1 MQSLPESLAWAHP
14 LVAEWFVGKFG
25 TPTEPQEQGWPH
37 ILAGRTTLI
46 SAPTGSGK
54 TLAAFLAC
62 IDRLVRKALAGNL
75 SDRTEV
81 LYVSPLKALG
91 NDIQKNLEIPLG
103 EILALAGERGLL
115 MPEIRTAVRTGDTLQ
130 PERRAM
136 LKRPPH
142 ILVTTPESLYILLTA
157 DKSRA
162 ILRDVETVI
171 VDEIHAVADDK
182 RGAHLALSLERL
194 EALCHRAPV
203 RIGLSATQK
212 PIEEVAHFLTGN
224 RDGAAGLSAMSMTV
238 RGQDGPATAGG
249 DAGATN
255 PVIVD
260 IGHKRKLDLGI
271 EVPPMPLG
279 PVASNELWD
288 AIYDRLVE
296 LVAQHRSTLVFVNT
310 RRMAERL
317 CHELGTRI
325 GEENVA
331 AHHGSLSRKLR
342 LAAEK
347 KLKEGQVRVLVATAS
362 LELGIDVGTVD
373 LAVQVNSPRA
383 IAVALQRVGRS
394 GHWRG
399 AVPKGRFFVTTRD
412 DLMECAALVRAI
424 KLGDLDR
431 LIIPEA
437 PLDVLAQQ
445 IVATCAS
452 GTSSAGA
459 VLGTVRGQDGPA
471 TVGGDPSTSLRAG
484 SGATVDAGAAD
495 AGAASDGWDEDEMFA
510 LVKRAYPYRNLKRE
524 TFNSILEMLSE
535 GIAAKRGRYGAY
547 VHRDRVNGKLRARRG
562 ARLAAITSGGA
573 IPDNSLYT
581 VVAEPDGAV
590 VGTVDEDFAVE
601 SNRGDIMLLGNTSW
615 MIHRIETNAGRML
628 VQDAHG
634 APPSVPFWRGEAP
647 ARTQELSAHVGE
659 LRKEIS
665 ERLPNTSPVGFS
677 ATQPDVAATVSWLK
691 EECGLDDSGA
701 EQAIEY
707 VLQGRAVLGAVPTQ
721 TTVIAERFFDEGG
734 GMQLVIHAPFGGRI
748 NKAWGLSLRKRF
760 CVGFNFELQAAA
772 TDNGLNIA
780 LAEQHSF
787 PLGDVFHF
795 LQADTVQPILEQ
807 AALDSPIFATRW
819 RWDANRALALLRFQ
833 NGKKVPPQIQ
843 RMRSDD
849 LLASVFPDAAAC
861 FENIEGERRIPD
873 HPLVGE
879 VMKDVLTEAMDVEG
893 LKSLLR
899 GMASGAIR
907 VIAVD
912 TPVPSQFSHE
922 ILNANPYAYLDDAPL
937 EERRARAVNMR
948 RVLPESVLEEVG
960 GLDAGAIAQV
970 RDEAWPDVRDAD
982 ELHDVLHTLVAL
994 PESRATLDWTAEGGG
1009 PHIGGPHIG
1018 TAGWRGHFERLL
1030 EQGRAGI
1037 AVGAEGET
1045 PSGQPAGRRRYW
1057 VAAERARSFAALFP
1071 AARFEQRLADV
1082 ESEEISRD
1090 DALLTLVTGWMS
1102 HVGPTT
1108 ASQLGF
1114 ELGLA
1119 ASDVEKALL
1128 RMEASG
1134 TVLRGRFTGSASRAG
1149 TPAPHNPVELRS
1161 TGQPGAAVPT
1171 QADEI
1176 EWCERRLLA
1185 RIHRLTVGMLR
1196 KQIEPVTAAAFM
1208 RWLMRWQHVASG
1220 TQVAGERGT
1229 LEVLRQMQGFEIPAN
1244 AWERQVL
1251 ARRIVDYDPAWLDQ
1265 LCLTGAVGWGRLS
1278 PHPATVD
1285 AAATAGGNGDAPAG
1299 RQRRVIPTS
1308 VAPITFFV
1316 REEADWMIPRHTA
1329 GEEAESRGLSHG
1341 AQLVLEFLRQRGAS
1355 FFADIVR
1362 GTGKLK
1368 AEIETGL
1375 WELVAAGLVTADGFD
1390 NLRAL
1395 IDPKRRAGL
1404 GSGKTTRPRH
1414 SSGRWALLHADAAV
1428 ERPRAVEAACW
1439 MLLRRYGIVIRDL
1452 LARESN
1458 LPPWRELLMGFRRL
1472 EDRGEIRG
1480 GRFVDGFLGEQFA
1493 LPVAVESVRGMRE
1506 LPLSGEAMTLSAADP
1521 LNLVGILVPGE
1532 RVPAI
1537 SGRTVSYRDG
1547 VALSAAGSIVADQGA
1562 SGEAAAS

>member
-1 MQSLPESLAWAHP
+1 
-14 LVAEWFVGKFG
+14 VAEWFVQRFG

-62 IDRLVRKALAGNL
+62 IDRLVRKALAGDL
-75 SDRTEV
+75 ADRTEV

-91 NDIQKNLEIPLG
+91 NDIQKNLEVPLG
-103 EILALAGERGLL
+103 EILAMAGERGLL
-115 MPEIRTAVRTGDTLQ
+115 MPEIRTAVRTGDTLAH
-130 PERRAM
+130 ERRAM

-182 RGAHLALSLERL
+182 RGAHLTLSLERL
-194 EALCHRAPV
+194 EALTYKPPV

-212 PIEEVAHFLTGN
+212 PIEEVARFLTGN
-224 RDGAAGLSAMSMTV
+224 RGYGKATSAAEAGSDDAANMARLKSCPSRSESAASSISQLSET
-238 RGQDGPATAGG
+238 
-249 DAGATN
+249 
-255 PVIVD
+255 VIVN
-260 IGHKRKLDLGI
+260 IGHKRTLDLGV
-271 EVPPMPLG
+271 EVPSMPLG
-279 PVASNELWD
+279 PVASNEMWD
-288 AIYDRLVE
+288 EVYNRLVT
-296 LVAQHRSTLVFVNT
+296 LVEQHRSTLVFVNT
-310 RRMAERL
+310 RRMAERVA
-317 CHELGTRI
+317 HNLGERI

-373 LAVQVNSPRA
+373 LVVQINSPRA
-383 IAVALQRVGRS
+383 IAVTLQRVGRS

-399 AVPKGRFFVTTRD
+399 AVPKGRLFCTTRD
-412 DLMECAALVRAI
+412 DLLECAALVRAI
-424 KLGDLDR
+424 RQGDLDR
-431 LIIPEA
+431 LMIPES

-445 IVATCAS
+445 IVATCAA
-452 GTSSAGA
+452 GTT
-459 VLGTVRGQDGPA
+459 TVMPRLPQRAQDGLA
-471 TVGGDPSTSLRAG
+471 TAG
-484 SGATVDAGAAD
+484 EDAGATSAAVRD
-495 AGAASDGWDEDEMFA
+495 AGAASDGWDEGELFA
-510 LVKRAYPYRNLKRE
+510 LVRRAYPYHNLTRA
-524 TFNSILEMLSE
+524 TFDSILEMLAE
-535 GIAAKRGRYGAY
+535 GIASKRGRYGAY
-547 VHRDRVNGKLRARRG
+547 LHRDRVNGKLRARRG

-573 IPDNSLYT
+573 IPDNSLYS
-581 VVAEPDGAV
+581 VVAEPDGIV

-615 MIHRIETNAGRML
+615 MIRRIETNAGRVL

-647 ARTQELSAHVGE
+647 ARTQELSEHVGA
-659 LRKEIS
+659 LREKIS
-665 ERLPNTSPVGFS
+665 EMLPHTSPVGFS
-677 ATQPDVAATVSWLK
+677 ATQPDVAKAVSWLK

-707 VLQGRAVLGAVPTQ
+707 ILQGRAVLGAVPTQ

-748 NKAWGLSLRKRF
+748 NKAWGLALRKRF

-787 PLGDVFHF
+787 PLADVFNF
-795 LQADTVQPILEQ
+795 LQAATVQPILEQ

-861 FENIEGERRIPD
+861 FENIQGERQIPD
-873 HPLVGE
+873 HPLVNE
-879 VMKDVLTEAMDVEG
+879 VMKDVLTEAMDIDG
-893 LKSLLR
+893 LKLVL
-899 GMASGAIR
+899 SGLADGRIR
-907 VIAVD
+907 CIAVD

-922 ILNANPYAYLDDAPL
+922 ILNANPYAFLDDAPL
-937 EERRARAVNMR
+937 EERRARAVQMR
-948 RVLPESVLEEVG
+948 RMLPESVLEEVG
-960 GLDAGAIAQV
+960 GLDQAAIAQV
-970 RDEAWPDVRDAD
+970 REEAWPDVRDAD

-994 PESRATLDWTAEGGG
+994 PADSSLVRGW
-1009 PHIGGPHIG
+1009 
-1018 TAGWRGHFERLL
+1018 AGFFERLI
-1030 EQGRAGI
+1030 EEGRAGVA
-1037 AVGAEGET
+1037 AVFEDGV
-1045 PSGQPAGRRRYW
+1045 PLGQPAGRRRYW
-1057 VAAERARSFAALFP
+1057 VAAERAKAFSVLFP
-1071 AARFEQRLADV
+1071 GAPFAQKLA
-1082 ESEEISRD
+1082 EIETTAPSRE
-1090 DALLTLVTGWMS
+1090 DALLTTVTGWMS
-1102 HVGPTT
+1102 HLGPVAAT
-1108 ASQLGF
+1108 QLS
-1114 ELGLA
+1114 ETLGLP
-1119 ASDVEKALL
+1119 ASEISGALL

-1134 TVLRGRFTGSASRAG
+1134 TVLRGNFSGAASRAG
-1149 TPAPHNPVELRS
+1149 MPALHELSLPHELE
-1161 TGQPGAAVPT
+1161 P
-1171 QADEI
+1171 

-1185 RIHRLTVGMLR
+1185 RIHRLTVASLR
-1196 KQIEPVTAAAFM
+1196 KQIEPVNAAQFM
-1208 RWLMRWQHVASG
+1208 RWLLRWQHVAAG
-1220 TQVAGERGT
+1220 TQVVGERGT
-1229 LEVLRQMQGFEIPAN
+1229 LEVLRQLQGFEIPAN

-1251 ARRIVDYDPAWLDQ
+1251 ARRIVDYDPKWLDQ

-1278 PHPATVD
+1278 PHPATIESANSNRTTEGG
-1285 AAATAGGNGDAPAG
+1285 AAP

-1308 VAPITFFV
+1308 VAPITFFI
-1316 REEADWMIPRHTA
+1316 REDADWMTPRHP
-1329 GEEAESRGLSHG
+1329 GAEGAQSGLSHG
-1341 AQLVLEFLRQRGAS
+1341 AQNVLDFLRQRGAS

-1362 GTGKLK
+1362 GTEKLK
-1368 AEIETGL
+1368 AEIETAL

-1390 NLRAL
+1390 NLRSL
-1395 IDPKRRAGL
+1395 IDPKRRAGQ
-1404 GSGKTTRPRH
+1404 GSGRTTRPRH
-1414 SSGRWALLHADAAV
+1414 NAGRWALLHADEVV

-1439 MLLRRYGIVIRDL
+1439 MLLRRYGIVVRDV
-1452 LARESN
+1452 LAREAN
-1458 LPPWRELLMGFRRL
+1458 LPTWRELLTGFRRL

-1493 LPVAVESVRGMRE
+1493 LPVAVDSVRALRRLE
-1506 LPLSGEAMTLSAADP
+1506 QTQETTTLSAADP

-1537 SGRTVSYRDG
+1537 SGNSVTYRDG
-1547 VALSAAGSIVADQGA
+1547 AAVGLPAI
-1562 SGEAAAS
+1562 AASAGDEAVAS